1 MLCTPMVLE
10 FATKR
15 TIFMA
20 TVVLTPILLKSV
32 VKRTIIRVNIVLKID
47 KKNRRETCSQR
58 GGVVGG
64 KMKSAY
70 SGGKRGSFNFSGP
83 VIPQSI
89 PKL

>member
-15 TIFMA
+15 TIFRA
-20 TVVLTPILLKSV
+20 TIVLTPILLKSV

-58 GGVVGG
+58 GGGR
-64 KMKSAY
+64 
-70 SGGKRGSFNFSGP
+70 RGENEKCLLRGETGQF
-83 VIPQSI
+83 
-89 PKL
+89 